1 MAIEVTVPRL
11 GWSMDEGVFVEWL
24 KADGDHVES
33 GDMLFVLEGEKA
45 AEEIESFDPGVLR
58 LPPDGPNP
66 GDVVLVGQVI
76 GFLCELDEDP
86 PVSCGNEVVPTMV
99 STTDSVADPALEIQ
113 EPFLHPDVETA
124 IQTPSSISRK
134 REGRIVATPRAR
146 RSAKKLGIDL
156 ITLTGTGKGGR
167 IREQDVLAAESST
180 RVVAPT
186 IGVGEVAG
194 RLQPHTTIRQTIAR
208 RMVAGVTDAAP
219 VTLHVKADATNL
231 VALRNFLKVDGPDC
245 PSYND
250 MIIKLCAVALHQHPM
265 LNAQWREEGIFVPD
279 VVNISVAVD
288 TEVGLMVPVVH
299 DVSGKSLDEIAT
311 NSRQL
316 IEASRNRQIT
326 TEQMENGTFTVSNL
340 GVFGI
345 EYFTP
350 IINLPQ
356 CAILGIGS
364 IRKEPIM
371 DGGGVVNKDQLP
383 LSLTFDHRIV
393 DGAPA
398 AKFLQMLCQLIA
410 EARQSMLQKLYYRA
424 LAGTG

>member
-45 AEEIESFDPGVLR
+45 AEEIESFDLGVLR

-86 PVSCGNEVVPTMV
+86 PVSCGNEVAPTMA
-99 STTDSVADPALEIQ
+99 SADSVTDPALETQ

-250 MIIKLCAVALHQHPM
+250 MIIKLCAVALHQHPI

-364 IRKEPIM
+364 IRKEPMM
-371 DGGGVVNKDQLP
+371 DGDGVVNKDQLP

-410 EARQSMLQKLYYRA
+410 ETRQSMLQKLYYRA

>member
-24 KADGDHVES
+24 KVDGDYVES
-33 GDMLFVLEGEKA
+33 GDMLFILEGEKA
-45 AEEIESFDPGVLR
+45 AEEIESFDSGILR

-66 GDVVLVGQVI
+66 GDAVLVGQVI

-86 PVSCGNEVVPTMV
+86 PSSCGNTIVPTV
-99 STTDSVADPALEIQ
+99 DSTADTVTEPAPEIQ
-113 EPFLHPDVETA
+113 EPVRQPNVETV
-124 IQTPSSISRK
+124 IQTSSSISRK
-134 REGRIVATPRAR
+134 REGRIIATPRAR

-167 IREQDVLAAESST
+167 IREQDVLAAQGST
-180 RVVAPT
+180 TVVAPT
-186 IGVGEVAG
+186 VDIGEVVG
-194 RLQPHTTIRQTIAR
+194 RLHPHTIIRQTIAR

-219 VTLHVKADATNL
+219 VTLQVKADATNL
-231 VALRNFLKVDGPDC
+231 VALRNFLKVDSPDC

-250 MIIKLCAVALHQHPM
+250 MIIKLCATALHQHPM
-265 LNAQWREEGIFVPD
+265 LNAQWKEEGIFVPD

-288 TEVGLMVPVVH
+288 TEAGLMVPVVH
-299 DVSGKSLDEIAT
+299 DVSSKSLDEIAA

-316 IEASRNRQIT
+316 IEAAQNRQIT
-326 TEQMENGTFTVSNL
+326 AGQMENGTFTVSNL
-340 GVFGI
+340 GAFGI

-356 CAILGIGS
+356 CAVLGIGA
-364 IRKEPIM
+364 ILQEPVM
-371 DGGGVVNKDQLP
+371 NGDEVVNKDQLP

-398 AKFLQMLCQLIA
+398 AKFLQTLCQLIA
-410 EARQSMLQKLYYRA
+410 QTRQSMLQKLYDRE
-424 LAGTG
+424 LSGAG

>member
-45 AEEIESFDPGVLR
+45 AEEIESFDLGVLR

-86 PVSCGNEVVPTMV
+86 PVSCGNEVAPTMA
-99 STTDSVADPALEIQ
+99 SADSVTDPALETQ

-250 MIIKLCAVALHQHPM
+250 MIIKLCAVALHQHPI

-364 IRKEPIM
+364 IRKEPMM
-371 DGGGVVNKDQLP
+371 DGDGVVNKDQLP

-398 AKFLQMLCQLIA
+398 AKFLQTLCQLIT
-410 EARQSMLQKLYYRA
+410 ETRQSMLQKLYYRA

>member
-45 AEEIESFDPGVLR
+45 AEEIESFDSGVLR
-58 LPPDGPNP
+58 LPLDGPNP
-66 GDVVLVGQVI
+66 GDVVLVSQVI

-86 PVSCGNEVVPTMV
+86 PVSCGNEVAPTMA
-99 STTDSVADPALEIQ
+99 SADSVTDPALETQ

-250 MIIKLCAVALHQHPM
+250 MIIKLCAVALHQHPI

-364 IRKEPIM
+364 IRKEPMM
-371 DGGGVVNKDQLP
+371 DGDGVVNRDQLP
-383 LSLTFDHRIV
+383 FSLTFDHRIV

-398 AKFLQMLCQLIA
+398 AKFLQTLCQLIA
-410 EARQSMLQKLYYRA
+410 ETRQSMLQKLYYRA

>member
-1 MAIEVTVPRL
+1 
-11 GWSMDEGVFVEWL
+11 
-24 KADGDHVES
+24 
-33 GDMLFVLEGEKA
+33 
-45 AEEIESFDPGVLR
+45 
-58 LPPDGPNP
+58 
-66 GDVVLVGQVI
+66 
-76 GFLCELDEDP
+76 
-86 PVSCGNEVVPTMV
+86 
-99 STTDSVADPALEIQ
+99 
-113 EPFLHPDVETA
+113 
-124 IQTPSSISRK
+124 
-134 REGRIVATPRAR
+134 
-146 RSAKKLGIDL
+146 
-156 ITLTGTGKGGR
+156 
-167 IREQDVLAAESST
+167 
-180 RVVAPT
+180 
-186 IGVGEVAG
+186 
-194 RLQPHTTIRQTIAR
+194 
-208 RMVAGVTDAAP
+208 
-219 VTLHVKADATNL
+219 
-231 VALRNFLKVDGPDC
+231 
-245 PSYND
+245 
-250 MIIKLCAVALHQHPM
+250 M

-410 EARQSMLQKLYYRA
+410 ETRQSMLQKLYYRA

>member
-45 AEEIESFDPGVLR
+45 AEEIESFDLGVLR

-86 PVSCGNEVVPTMV
+86 PVSCGNEVAPTMA
-99 STTDSVADPALEIQ
+99 SADSVTDPALETQ

-250 MIIKLCAVALHQHPM
+250 MIIKLCAVALHQHPI

-364 IRKEPIM
+364 IRKEPMM
-371 DGGGVVNKDQLP
+371 DGDGVVNKDQLP

-398 AKFLQMLCQLIA
+398 AKFLQTLCQLIS
-410 EARQSMLQKLYYRA
+410 ETRQSMLQKLYYRA

>member
-24 KADGDHVES
+24 KGEGDHVES
-33 GDMLFVLEGEKA
+33 GDMLFILEGEKA
-45 AEEIESFDPGVLR
+45 AEEIESFDAGILR

-76 GFLCELDEDP
+76 GFLCESDEDP
-86 PVSCGNEVVPTMV
+86 PMSCGNVVAT
-99 STTDSVADPALEIQ
+99 TTDSTAASVADSAVEVQ
-113 EPFLHPDVETA
+113 EPSRQPDVEPVTP
-124 IQTPSSISRK
+124 PSSVSRQ
-134 REGRIVATPRAR
+134 RQGRIIATPRAR
-146 RSAKKLGIDL
+146 RLAKKLGIDL

-167 IREQDVLAAESST
+167 IRERDVFAAESST
-180 RVVAPT
+180 KAVPPT
-186 IGVGEVAG
+186 IGVGEVGG

-208 RMVAGVTDAAP
+208 RMVSGVTDAAP
-219 VTLHVKADATNL
+219 VTLNVKADATNL
-231 VALRNFLKVDGPDC
+231 VALRDFLKVDSPDC

-250 MIIKLCAVALHQHPM
+250 MIIKLCAVALRQHPM

-288 TEVGLMVPVVH
+288 TEVGLMVPGVH
-299 DVSGKSLDEIAT
+299 DVLSKSLDEISINT
-311 NSRQL
+311 RQL
-316 IEASRNRQIT
+316 IEASQNRQIT
-326 TEQMENGTFTVSNL
+326 AGQMEDGTFTVTNL
-340 GVFGI
+340 GAFGI

-356 CAILGIGS
+356 CAILGIGTIS
-364 IRKEPIM
+364 QEPVM
-371 DGGGVVNKDQLP
+371 DGNEVVSKDRLP

-398 AKFLQMLCQLIA
+398 AKFLQTLCQLIT
-410 EARQSMLQKLYYRA
+410 ETRQSMLQKLYERA
-424 LAGTG
+424 LTGTEQ